1 MPPIPHLLPLKRW
14 RITYLCAHGSTV
26 RHRVVLRASTL
37 QAATAWAQIL
47 LAGEVL
53 SIEPLPD
60 RVRLPA
66 SLIRAKALQ
75 GAITP

>member
-1 MPPIPHLLPLKRW
+1 MSHTMPTIPHLLPLKRW
-14 RITYLCAHGSTV
+14 RVTYLCAHGSTV

-37 QAATAWAQIL
+37 QAATAWAAIL

-60 RVRLPA
+60 RVRIPKL
-66 SLIRAKALQ
+66 RACA
-75 GAITP
+75 